1 MELAGYLLNTRGGLT
16 GEAGIFYDYIFAGN
30 GLFVRA
36 QNPLLRVT
44 ACISPVKIRGLAPLE
59 EELVLTHGKIP
70 RALYDLAVSTFI
82 VNSSWEQYLAVTWED
97 QYHLRIP
104 SQARDSASVRYDILP
119 STILDIH
126 SHGTMDAFFSGTDDE
141 DEQGLR
147 LYMVVGRLDTLLPG
161 VEIRLGVYGYFVP
174 INFWEILD
182 V

>member
-1 MELAGYLLNTRGGLT
+1 VEPAGYLLNTKGGLT
-16 GEAGIFYDYIFAGN
+16 GEAGIFYDYIFAEN

-36 QNPLLRVT
+36 QNPLLKVT
-44 ACISPVKIRGLAPLE
+44 TCISPVKIRGLRPLE

-70 RALYDLAVSTFI
+70 RALYDLALSAFI
-82 VNSSWEQYLAVTWED
+82 VNKSWEQYLAVTWED

-104 SQARDSASVRYDILP
+104 TQARESASVRYDRLP

-126 SHGTMDAFFSGTDDE
+126 SHGVMDAFFSGTDDE
-141 DEQGLR
+141 DERGLR
-147 LYMVVGRLDTLLPG
+147 LYMVVGRLDTLLPA
-161 VEIRLGVYGYFVP
+161 VEIRLGVYGYFTP